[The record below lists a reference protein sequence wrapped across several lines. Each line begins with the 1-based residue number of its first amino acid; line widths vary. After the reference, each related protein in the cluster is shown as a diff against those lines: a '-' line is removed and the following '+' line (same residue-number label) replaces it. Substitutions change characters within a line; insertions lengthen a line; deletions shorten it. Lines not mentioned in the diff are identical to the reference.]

1 MTSSK
6 AERREARKQKKQ
18 EDSQRLAERLG
29 LTDGLKEVVIPDLPE
44 CPKVPLT
51 PEAREE
57 ALKKV
62 PILNTNP
69 STFQTKMTWC
79 VSVSDLEGHWSWSE
93 ARLWSEEEWS
103 AEIFRELGSLS
114 SLTWAEIAGQHT
126 GTGKKRRKRHHQQAV
141 NTIVEE
147 AKDRWRYLD
156 LEQFDVAYRF
166 RLGGTKRVWGIQCGS
181 HFYLIWFERLHKIYP
196 VGK

>member
-1 MTSSK
+1 LTSSK

-166 RLGGTKRVWGIQCGS
+166 RLGGTKRV
-181 HFYLIWFERLHKIYP
+181 
-196 VGK
+196 